1 MSIRITKFPLITNFV
16 YDLLNVIISSSVY
29 RQYSVA
35 LVNTELL
42 RV

>member
-1 MSIRITKFPLITNFV
+1 MSIIIMFPLIINLV

-29 RQYSVA
+29 RPYSVA
-35 LVNTELL
+35 LVNTEFL